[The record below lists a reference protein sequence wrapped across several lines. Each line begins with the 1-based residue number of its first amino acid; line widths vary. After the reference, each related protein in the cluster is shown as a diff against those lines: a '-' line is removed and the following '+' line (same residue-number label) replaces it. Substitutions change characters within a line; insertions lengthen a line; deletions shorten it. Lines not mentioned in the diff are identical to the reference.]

1 MGNPTH
7 AFGTTF
13 AWNGQTVAGL
23 TAINGVKLTADMIDV
38 TTHQSANGYRE
49 YLPGLR
55 TAGSIS
61 LEGQYDNTDSNGQI
75 AMVTDFN
82 TVPAPLRTA
91 IITFP
96 TTTGTT
102 WTFTGYIEDLEIG
115 NATLDGKIPFTA
127 SIKPTGRPALA
138 VATSAGLTTP
148 FFTVS
153 NSGVIVPTAA
163 QATLEYTINWL
174 TGVTSFT
181 ITPTAAAGVITVTAN
196 GASQVVTSG
205 NASSAIALGSA
216 GSMINMTVVVQETNK
231 SPKTYLMHCVR
242 A

>member
-7 AFGTTF
+7 AFGTTI
-13 AWNGQTVAGL
+13 AWNSQTVAGL
-23 TAINGVKLTADMIDV
+23 TAINGVELSADMLDV
-38 TTHQSANGYRE
+38 TTHQSANFYKE
-49 YLPGLR
+49 FIPGLLD
-55 TAGSIS
+55 AGEVS
-61 LEGQYDNTDSNGQI
+61 LEGQFDYTDVNGQQ
-75 AMVTDFN
+75 AMLTDFN
-82 TVPAPLRTA
+82 NRTSRTA
-91 IITFP
+91 VITFP
-96 TTTGTT
+96 ASTGTT
-102 WTFTGYIEDLEIG
+102 WTLTGYISKIKVGDAPI
-115 NATLDGKIPFTA
+115 DGKIPFTA
-127 SIKPTGRPALA
+127 SIKPTGKPTFA

-196 GASQVVTSG
+196 GASQVVASG

-216 GSMINMTVVVQETNK
+216 GSMINMTVVVQETAK
-231 SPKTYLMHCVR
+231 APKTYLMHCVR